1 MVQHIATLVKR
12 FGHCDVMPIPR
23 KQVGVY
29 SVICQGCGKKITTQ
43 YEGSIDYVVSKRG
56 TAMFWISFADLSRK
70 LGINRQS
77 ARARILDMESAGI
90 IEGYT
95 VMINWDLIDG
105 GK

>member
-1 MVQHIATLVKR
+1 MNKTTLVHKNGR
-12 FGHCDVMPIPR
+12 YR
-23 KQVGVY
+23 
-29 SVICQGCGKKITTQ
+29 
-43 YEGSIDYVVSKRG
+43 IDDRNYAILDELNDNELNDNAR
-56 TAMFWISFADLSRK
+56 ISFADLSRK

>member
-1 MVQHIATLVKR
+1 MNKTTLVHKNGR
-12 FGHCDVMPIPR
+12 YR
-23 KQVGVY
+23 
-29 SVICQGCGKKITTQ
+29 
-43 YEGSIDYVVSKRG
+43 IDDRNYAILDELNDNAR
-56 TAMFWISFADLSRK
+56 ISFADLSRK

-77 ARARILDMESAGI
+77 ARAWILDMESAGI

>member
-1 MVQHIATLVKR
+1 MKRRTLVHKNGR
-12 FGHCDVMPIPR
+12 YR
-23 KQVGVY
+23 
-29 SVICQGCGKKITTQ
+29 
-43 YEGSIDYVVSKRG
+43 IDDRNYAILDELNDNAR
-56 TAMFWISFADLSRK
+56 ISFADLSKK

>member
-1 MVQHIATLVKR
+1 MNKTKLVHKN
-12 FGHCDVMPIPR
+12 G
-23 KQVGVY
+23 KY
-29 SVICQGCGKKITTQ
+29 VIDDRNYRILD
-43 YEGSIDYVVSKRG
+43 ELNDNAR
-56 TAMFWISFADLSRK
+56 ISMAELSRK

-77 ARARILDMESAGI
+77 ARARMLDMESAGI